1 MVPAFSVAFGKTL
14 FATGHLSLDLTLL
27 PPHAIGDCFSRLA
40 ATRALRPYRNMP
52 SPAISFEQILDAAT
66 EFLQRKQRLTYE
78 ALKRQFDLDD
88 KLLEDLKQE
97 LIRGQ
102 RVARDEDGL
111 LVWQGHDRTA
121 SERRLEGERR
131 QITIVFC
138 DLADSTALSNSL
150 DPEEMRVVLRA
161 FEDAVDTVVARH
173 EGFVNNYMGD
183 GIVIFF
189 GYPQAHEDDAE
200 RAVRAGLEI
209 IDAVSLLHPLPNV
222 GLKLRVGI
230 ATGVVVVGD
239 VIGKGPSRQ
248 EAVVGSTSN
257 FAARLQSLARPGDVI
272 ISSATRKLIGRSFQC
287 VDLGPQRLKGF
298 NEPVGACRVL
308 YERAIED
315 RLESRYAESELCPLV
330 DREVEFPALLESWR
344 VARSGKGQVVTL
356 RGEPGLGKSRLVK
369 ALRDAIRVQE
379 QIVLPYYCSMR
390 FQNTALYPVIQHLQ
404 HAARLA
410 DEDAANVKLDKLE
423 ALLLNG
429 APARTVASQLPY
441 IASLLSIPIGS
452 GYPPIADSPERQ
464 REQTLRALEAQLL
477 NLARD
482 QPVLMI
488 FEDLHWV
495 DPSTLGLIDRLVRKI
510 GEAPVMVLVTGRP
523 EFTPP
528 WVTLPHALTV
538 ELSLLERDDRS
549 SIVKYYAGGKMLP
562 PEILEHI
569 LQKSDGIPLFVEE
582 LTKAMMDFGLLEEQV
597 DRYVLTGPMGAFA
610 VPSTLRDSLL
620 ARLDRLSLVK
630 EVAQVAATIG
640 REFSYEML
648 SALLPMASTELRAT
662 LNRLAEAGLVQ
673 SRGTPPDAVYTFKH
687 ALIQDAA
694 YSTLLRA
701 RRQSLHARIAQ
712 ILEADSA
719 AANREPELLAHHLT
733 EAGLP
738 AKAIPYLQ
746 KAGLLASAR
755 AAHTEAC
762 KHFAEGLRLVSE
774 LSDDTTRNRLEL
786 GLRVHLGMSLAATQ
800 GFAAP
805 EVEATNQRARE
816 LCRVIGGTNELFW
829 VLRGLC
835 SLYIVRAD
843 GEASLEL
850 AELCVRLGEET
861 QRADF
866 LIEGYLMLG
875 YTLVYAGQL
884 ESGREALAKALEIYR
899 TRDGARIDFPTPQ
912 DPAVASLS
920 LLTTVSWM
928 LGQPER
934 ATEYAFDAVQ
944 TAELT
949 KRPFDAAYAHCF
961 VALFET
967 LQRNPQRAAH
977 HAGITIEISERHGFA
992 VWLAAG
998 TMQMGVAKAAL
1009 GQAEEAIGL
1018 LGATLPAWRA
1028 AGAELDS
1035 GFFLAGLAEAHRA
1048 AGNLNEAL
1056 ETISKAIEHADNYA
1070 EHYFDAERYRLRGE
1084 LIAMR
1089 DGTAAQAEADF
1100 QRAIEIAQRQGAKM
1114 FELRAAVSIA
1124 LAIAPAG
1131 ERDRARGLLRS
1142 AIAKIESGRDTADY
1156 KKAVTLLNELSV

>member
-1 MVPAFSVAFGKTL
+1 M
-14 FATGHLSLDLTLL
+14 
-27 PPHAIGDCFSRLA
+27 
-40 ATRALRPYRNMP
+40 
-52 SPAISFEQILDAAT
+52 SFEQILDAAT
-66 EFLQRKQRLTYE
+66 EFLQRKQRLTYV

-88 KLLEDLKQE
+88 ELLEDLKQE

-111 LVWQGHDRTA
+111 LLVWQGEDRSAFET
-121 SERRLEGERR
+121 RLEGERR
-131 QITIVFC
+131 QLTIVFC
-138 DLADSTALSNSL
+138 DLADSTTLCNSL

-161 FEDAVDTVVARH
+161 FQDAVGTVVARH

-189 GYPQAHEDDAE
+189 GYPTAHEDDAE
-200 RAVRAGLEI
+200 RAVRTGLEM
-209 IDAVSLLHPLPNV
+209 IDAVSNLEPLPNV
-222 GLKLRVGI
+222 RVKLRVGI

-257 FAARLQSLARPGDVI
+257 FAARLQSLAQSGDVM
-272 ISSATRKLIGRSFQC
+272 ISSATRKLIGRAFHC
-287 VDLGPQRLKGF
+287 VDLGVRRLKGF
-298 NEPVGACRVL
+298 KEPVGVWRVL
-308 YERAIED
+308 YEWPIED
-315 RLESRYAESELCPLV
+315 RFESRYAGSELCPLV

-344 VARSGKGQVVTL
+344 SARSGKGQVVTL
-356 RGEPGLGKSRLVK
+356 TGEPGLGKSRLVQ
-369 ALRDAIRVQE
+369 ALLDAISAQE
-379 QIVLPYYCSMR
+379 RIVLRYYCSMR
-390 FQNTALYPVIQHLQ
+390 FQNTALHPVIQHLRR
-404 HAARLA
+404 AARFA
-410 DEDAANVKLDKLE
+410 DDDAADVKLAQLE

-429 APARTVASQLPY
+429 ASASTVASQLPY
-441 IASLLSIPIGS
+441 IASLLSVPIGS
-452 GYPPIADSPERQ
+452 RYPPIADSPERQ
-464 REQTLRALEAQLL
+464 REQTLRALEVQLL

-495 DPSTLGLIDRLVRKI
+495 DPTTLGFIDQLVRKI

-523 EFTPP
+523 EFTSP
-528 WVTLPHALTV
+528 WVKLPHALTV
-538 ELSLLERDDRS
+538 ELSLLQRDDRS
-549 SIVKYYAGGKMLP
+549 SIVKYYARGKLLP

-582 LTKAMMDFGLLEEQV
+582 LAKAMMDSDLLKEQV

-620 ARLDRLSLVK
+620 ARLDRLSVVK

-640 REFSYEML
+640 REFSYERL
-648 SALLPMASTELRAT
+648 SALLPMASTELQVT
-662 LNRLAEAGLVQ
+662 LNRLTDAGLIH

-694 YSTLLRA
+694 YATLLRA
-701 RRQSLHARIAQ
+701 RRQSLHAKIAQ

-719 AANREPELLAHHLT
+719 AAKREPELLAHHMT

-746 KAGLLASAR
+746 TAGLLASAS

-774 LSDDTTRNRLEL
+774 LPDDTTRNRLEL

-805 EVEATNQRARE
+805 EVEATNKRARE
-816 LCRVIGGTNELFW
+816 LCRLIGDTNELFW

-850 AELCVRLGEET
+850 AEQCVRLAEET
-861 QRADF
+861 QRVDF
-866 LIEGYLMLG
+866 LIEGYLMQG
-875 YTLVYAGQL
+875 YALVYAGQL
-884 ESGREALAKALEIYR
+884 ESGRGALAKALEIYR
-899 TRDGARIDFPTPQ
+899 TRDGAHIDFPTPQ

-920 LLTTVSWM
+920 LLTTVSWI
-928 LGQPER
+928 LGQPEH
-934 ATEYAFDAVQ
+934 ASEHAFDAIR

-961 VALFET
+961 IALFET
-967 LQRNPQRAAH
+967 LRRNPQRAAH
-977 HAGITIEISERHGFA
+977 HAGITIEIAERHGFA

-1018 LGATLPAWRA
+1018 FGATLPAWRA
-1028 AGAELDS
+1028 SGAELDT

-1048 AGNLNEAL
+1048 AGNLCEAL
-1056 ETISKAIEHADNYA
+1056 ETISKAIEHADTYA
-1070 EHYFDAERYRLRGE
+1070 EHYFDAERYRIRGE

-1089 DGTAAQAEADF
+1089 DGTAVQAEADF
-1100 QRAIEIAQRQGAKM
+1100 GRAIEIAQRQGAKM

-1131 ERDRARGLLRS
+1131 ERARARGLLRS
-1142 AIAKIESGRDTADY
+1142 AIANIESGRDTTDY
-1156 KKAVTLLNELSV
+1156 RKAATLLDELSV